1 MNIKK
6 VWNSLWCFS
15 PYYHKPIIKFTAD
28 ILFDVLQ
35 FLSYEEC
42 KNNVF
47 LSKSFS
53 RIALQRMRQQA
64 CKLLKVEVYM
74 RCIYSPEELD
84 QVVAIGEAVAILKVY
99 RGPKEKLSGEC
110 IKAYVTAI
118 DRFHTERQIS
128 TYAGSPIRYVT
139 DFCPQNT
146 NNMAYHMYFQGKQFS
161 EAS

>member
-15 PYYHKPIIKFTAD
+15 PYYHKPNIKFTAD
-28 ILFDVLQ
+28 ILCDVLQ

-53 RIALQRMRQQA
+53 RIALQRMRPQA
-64 CKLLKVEVYM
+64 CKLLA
-74 RCIYSPEELD
+74 
-84 QVVAIGEAVAILKVY
+84 VVILKVY

-118 DRFHTERQIS
+118 DRFHTWRQICNCQ
-128 TYAGSPIRYVT
+128 GSPIRFVMGE
-139 DFCPQNT
+139 FAQ
-146 NNMAYHMYFQGKQFS
+146 
-161 EAS
+161 